1 MSIQQGDVI
10 IFQTS
15 DGGEIEIN
23 NGLIKMSGGLQTVV
37 YLSLFGG
44 NDEDNKTSNEE
55 FNKSWWGNSNE
66 DEINQYRSET
76 QYLLKSLVATS
87 ANLRKLELTAKRDLN
102 WMIESKLASEIN
114 ISASIPTLNMV
125 KLIIEIDQNQFEF
138 IENWRNT

>member
-1 MSIQQGDVI
+1 MNIQQGDVI
-10 IFQTS
+10 IFQS
-15 DGGEIEIN
+15 LDGGEIEIN
-23 NGLIKMSGGLQTVV
+23 NGFIEMNGGLQTAV

-44 NDEDNKTSNEE
+44 NDEDNKTSNQE

-66 DEINQYRSET
+66 DEINKYRSET

-87 ANLRKLELTAKRDLN
+87 SNLRKLELTAKRDLN

-114 ISASIPTLNMV
+114 ISASIPTVNMV
-125 KLIIEIDQNQFEF
+125 KLTIEINQNQFEF

>member
-23 NGLIKMSGGLQTVV
+23 NGLIEMSGGLQNTV

-55 FNKSWWGNSNE
+55 FNRSWWGNSNE

-87 ANLRKLELTAKRDLN
+87 SNLRKLELTAKRDLN
-102 WMIESKLASEIN
+102 WMIESKLASKIN
-114 ISASIPTLNMV
+114 TSASIPTLNMV
-125 KLIIEIDQNQFEF
+125 KLIIEIDQNQFKF